1 MILQVFILYD
11 VVLEVGH
18 LPLEHILEP
27 DAGRA
32 QLAPAP
38 LAVLRD
44 VLQAHQLLVAQD
56 LPDHSRNLVN
66 DLLLVVLRL
75 VEWPQVVLLGLE
87 VEVEELAVN
96 ILVVLG

>member
-18 LPLEHILEP
+18 LPLEHVLEP
-27 DAGRA
+27 DAGRT
-32 QLAPAP
+32 QLASAP
-38 LAVLRD
+38 LAILRD

-56 LPDHSRNLVN
+56 LPDQSRDLVN
-66 DLLLVVLRL
+66 DFLLVVLGL

-96 ILVVLG
+96 VLVVLG

>member
-18 LPLEHILEP
+18 LPLEHILEA
-27 DAGRA
+27 DAGWA
-32 QLAPAP
+32 QLASAP

-56 LPDHSRNLVN
+56 LPDHRRNLVDN
-66 DLLLVVLRL
+66 LLLIVLRL
-75 VEWPQVVLLGLE
+75 VERPQVVLLGLE

-96 ILVVLG
+96 VLVVLG

>member
-1 MILQVFILYD
+1 M
-11 VVLEVGH
+11 
-18 LPLEHILEP
+18 
-27 DAGRA
+27 
-32 QLAPAP
+32 
-38 LAVLRD
+38 
-44 VLQAHQLLVAQD
+44 AQD
-56 LPDHSRNLVN
+56 LPDHGRNLVN